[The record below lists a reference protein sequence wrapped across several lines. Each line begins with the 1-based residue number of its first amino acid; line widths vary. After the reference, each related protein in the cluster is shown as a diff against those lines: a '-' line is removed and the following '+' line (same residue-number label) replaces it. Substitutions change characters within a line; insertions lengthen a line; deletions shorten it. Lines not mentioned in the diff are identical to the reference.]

1 MDEATSSVDSF
12 SEELIQQATEQ
23 ITKGKTSIIIAHRL
37 ATIKKANRIVVMDQ
51 GEIIEVGSHKELIEK
66 EGGAYQ
72 KLHQLQ
78 FSQEE
83 VA

>member
-1 MDEATSSVDSF
+1 
-12 SEELIQQATEQ
+12 
-23 ITKGKTSIIIAHRL
+23 L